1 METAGP
7 GDRELGRG
15 QRAGGGLRKTEPRK
29 PMQRTMVLLS
39 NNSVLHKAMLQMTMM
54 LNNVSL
60 PQETQTL
67 LSGPTVKE
75 RQ

>member
-1 METAGP
+1 
-7 GDRELGRG
+7 
-15 QRAGGGLRKTEPRK
+15 
-29 PMQRTMVLLS
+29 MQRTMVLLS